1 MKHPSSRQLF
11 EYWNVQRGLRLAPE
25 RNDIEPG
32 PIRRALSDTFILGRD
47 AGGTY
52 RFRLAGTRLCALF
65 GRELKGSDFLSLWA
79 EAERPA
85 MQKRLAAV
93 TGESASF
100 VAGASGHVAGAPAAE
115 LELLL
120 LPLRHRD
127 RSQVRLI
134 GVLGPLVS
142 PYWLG
147 SKSVDALTSGTV
159 RHLGPGARLATAP
172 RLVAGADGRLH
183 GGLVVYDGG
192 RS

>member
-11 EYWNVQRGLRLAPE
+11 EYWNKQRGSRLAPE
-25 RNDIEPG
+25 RDDIEPG
-32 PIRRALSDTFILGRD
+32 PIRHALSDTFILERD
-47 AGGTY
+47 VDGIY

-65 GRELKGSDFLSLWA
+65 CRELKGSDFVSLWA
-79 EAERPA
+79 ETERPV
-85 MQKRLAAV
+85 MQKRLAA
-93 TGESASF
+93 TAADSASF
-100 VAGASGHVAGAPAAE
+100 VAGINGQVAGGPVAE

-127 RSQVRLI
+127 RQQTRII

-147 SKSVDALTSGTV
+147 SKPVDSLTCGTV

-172 RLVAGADGRLH
+172 RLVAGDDARERPGF
-183 GGLVVYDGG
+183 VVYDGG